1 MTNSPAPHKPAWV
14 QLYEARSQ
22 PQPETRSPGR
32 PPGPVPRHKV
42 GFTLSQGEVSEIAA
56 WQDRLSVLLGRKIS
70 TGETIGI
77 LIRICSARLAVS
89 IGPNEPD
96 NLLTLVEKM
105 VGQNE

>member
-1 MTNSPAPHKPAWV
+1 
-14 QLYEARSQ
+14 
-22 PQPETRSPGR
+22 
-32 PPGPVPRHKV
+32 VPRHKV